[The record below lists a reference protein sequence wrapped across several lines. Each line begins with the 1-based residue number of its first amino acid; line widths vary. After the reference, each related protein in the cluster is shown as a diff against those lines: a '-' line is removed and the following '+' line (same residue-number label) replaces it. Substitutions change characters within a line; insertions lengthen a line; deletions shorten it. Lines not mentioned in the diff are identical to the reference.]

1 MKLPLTALILV
12 LATSSASASP
22 RTETAVLAGGCF
34 WGMESVFEHVK
45 GVKDVVSGYAGG
57 GAADANY
64 DAVSSEGTR
73 HAEAVKITYDPSQVT
88 YAQLL
93 QIYFTVAHDPTQVNR
108 QGPDVGTSYRSA
120 IFPQSSEQARFA
132 KAFIARLNSAHIY
145 KAPIATRIESGGFFP
160 AESYHQDFAR
170 RHPYYPYIVVN
181 DRPKVVALHRK
192 FPTFYKAERV

>member
-34 WGMESVFEHVK
+34 WGMETVFEHVK

-108 QGPDVGTSYRSA
+108 QGPDIGTSYRSA

-145 KAPIATRIESGGFFP
+145 KAPIATRIERGGFFP

-170 RHPYYPYIVVN
+170 KHPYYPYIVVN

-192 FPTFYKAERV
+192 FPAFYKA